1 MVFLLMPLFFSFR
14 SKKLLL
20 LHQRPS
26 FWVLVLGLV
35 INSLLQIINV
45 DKNESH
51 TWTQSFDKKC
61 ILWYWKSTV
70 KISLGTEIVDFE
82 VGLMPYLILKQVHE
96 TSLSLHQDY
105 KIMQRKNFCKEL
117 SHLARKEASS
127 PCSTEKVL
135 EKLVS
140 DQIKAFLRAKV
151 S

>member
-1 MVFLLMPLFFSFR
+1 M
-14 SKKLLL
+14 
-20 LHQRPS
+20 H
-26 FWVLVLGLV
+26 
-35 INSLLQIINV
+35 SLILEIHC
-45 DKNESH
+45 KN
-51 TWTQSFDKKC
+51 
-61 ILWYWKSTV
+61 
-70 KISLGTEIVDFE
+70 VDFE

-96 TSLSLHQDY
+96 TSLSLHLDY